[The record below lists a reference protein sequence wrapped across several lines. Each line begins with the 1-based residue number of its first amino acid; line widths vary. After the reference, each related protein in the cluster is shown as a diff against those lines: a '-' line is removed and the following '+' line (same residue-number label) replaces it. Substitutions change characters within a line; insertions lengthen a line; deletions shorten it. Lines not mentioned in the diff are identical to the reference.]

1 MTTSITRLND
11 LPKTSSDQTVS
22 NYQAKRLP
30 SYAGISGWNGVLPA
44 RAAGSP
50 LQQSTTADIVII
62 GAGFAG
68 LSAARRLLLNEPTL
82 DIAIVEA
89 GELAQ
94 GSAGRNSGFMI
105 DIPHDLASDDY
116 AGESLEKDRQ
126 QLQMNRAAIKFA
138 STAATEHGF
147 SKSAFNPC
155 GKINGAATDKG
166 HAHNLEFARHLSA
179 IGEVSET
186 IDAQGMKE
194 ITGSDYYQSGLY
206 NPGTVMLQPA
216 EYITSLYNSFAT
228 QLRLFEKSAVTK
240 LSRLGD
246 SWQVTTEQGQLSSN
260 RVILA
265 TNGHAESFGLYK
277 NRLMHIFTYASMTEA
292 LSGAQSQ
299 KLGGQPEW
307 GLTPADPM
315 GATVRKI
322 MSPQGDRIV
331 VRSHFSCDPSM
342 EVSDKRLNEMA
353 DLHRR
358 QFDRRFPML
367 SEVDMEYV
375 WGGQLCLSL
384 NNVAAVAEVDSGLF
398 TACCQNGLGL
408 TKGTLAGMVAA
419 DMALGI
425 DSAERRSI
433 EAQPL
438 PDKLPLPPF
447 FAMAANTVM
456 QWKEWR
462 AGKEF

>member
-1 MTTSITRLND
+1 MTTSITRLNE
-11 LPKTSSDQTVS
+11 LPKTSGDQLVS
-22 NYQAKRLP
+22 SYQAKRLP
-30 SYAGISGWNGVLPA
+30 SYAGISGWNGILPG
-44 RAAGSP
+44 RAAGNP
-50 LQQSTTADIVII
+50 LQQSSTADIVII

-68 LSAARRLLLNEPTL
+68 LSAARRLLLNDSTL

-116 AGESLEKDRQ
+116 AGESLENDRQ
-126 QLQMNRAAIKFA
+126 QLQMNRAAISFA
-138 STAATEHGF
+138 STAAEEHAF
-147 SKSAFNPC
+147 SRSAFNPC

-166 HAHNLEFARHLSA
+166 HAHNLEFASHLSA
-179 IGEVSET
+179 IGEASET
-186 IDAQGMKE
+186 IDAQAMRE
-194 ITGSDYYQSGLY
+194 ITGSDYYRSGLY

-216 EYITSLYNSFAT
+216 EYITALYNSFANE
-228 QLRLFEKSAVTK
+228 LRLFEKSPVTR
-240 LSRLGD
+240 LSRLGET
-246 SWQVTTEQGQLSSN
+246 WQVTTDQGQLSAKQ
-260 RVILA
+260 VILA

-292 LSGAQSQ
+292 LTDTQAKQ
-299 KLGGQPEW
+299 LGGQSEW

-322 MSPQGDRIV
+322 VSPQGHRIV

-342 EVSDKRLNEMA
+342 EVGEKRLNEMA

-367 SEVDMEYV
+367 SEVNMQYV

-384 NNVAAVAEVDSGLF
+384 NNVAAVAEVDQGLF

-419 DMALGI
+419 DMAL
-425 DSAERRSI
+425 DLDTVERRAI

>member
-1 MTTSITRLND
+1 MPERPPGNSLD
-11 LPKTSSDQTVS
+11 H
-22 NYQAKRLP
+22 
-30 SYAGISGWNGVLPA
+30 
-44 RAAGSP
+44 
-50 LQQSTTADIVII
+50 STTADIVII

-68 LSAARRLLLNEPTL
+68 LSAARRLLLIDPGL

-89 GELAQ
+89 GNLAQ

-116 AGESLEKDRQ
+116 AGGSLDNDRQ
-126 QLQMNRAAIKFA
+126 QLQMNRAAIGFA
-138 STAATEHGF
+138 RRAAEEFDFG
-147 SKSAFNPC
+147 SSVFNPC
-155 GKINGAATDKG
+155 GKINGAATEKG
-166 HAHNLEFARHLSA
+166 HAHNVDFARHLTA
-179 IGEVSET
+179 LGEPCET
-186 IDAQGMKE
+186 IDAAGMKA
-194 ITGSDYYQSGLY
+194 ITGSDYYLSGLY

-216 EYITSLYNSFAT
+216 AYIMSLYDSFSD
-228 QLRLFEKSAVTK
+228 QVRLFEKSPVVN
-240 LSRLGD
+240 LSRTGD
-246 SWQVTTEQGQLSSN
+246 HWQVDTRDGQVSAS

-277 NRLMHIFTYASMTEA
+277 NRLMHIFTYASMTGA
-292 LSGAQSQ
+292 LTDSQSKQ
-299 KLGGQPEW
+299 LGGQAEW

-322 MSPQGDRIV
+322 ATAQGDRIV
-331 VRSHFSCDPSM
+331 VRSHFSCDPTM
-342 EVSDKRLNEMA
+342 EVSEARLAEMA

-367 SEVDMEYV
+367 SGAEMEYV

-384 NNVAAVAEVDSGLF
+384 NNVAAVAEVDDNLF

-419 DMALGI
+419 DMAMDI
-425 DSAERRSI
+425 NSEERRII
-433 EAQPL
+433 EAQPQ

-447 FAMAANTVM
+447 FSIAANTVM

>member
-11 LPKTSSDQTVS
+11 LTRTVS
-22 NYQAKRLP
+22 DPAVTSYQAKRLP
-30 SYAGISGWNGVLPA
+30 SYAGISGWNGVLPE
-44 RAAGSP
+44 RSAGEP
-50 LQQSTTADIVII
+50 LQQSTTADIGLI

-68 LSAARRLLLNEPTL
+68 LSAARRLLLGDPTL

-126 QLQMNRAAIKFA
+126 QLQMNRAAINFA
-138 STAATEHGF
+138 TAAAEENGF
-147 SKSAFNPC
+147 SRSAFNPC
-155 GKINGAATDKG
+155 GKINGAATAKG

-179 IGEVSET
+179 IGEASET
-186 IDAQGMKE
+186 IDARGMKE

-216 EYITSLYNSFAT
+216 EYITALYDSFAS
-228 QLRLFEKSAVTK
+228 QLRLFEKSPVTN
-240 LSRLGD
+240 LSRSGD
-246 SWQVTTEQGQLSSN
+246 SWLIKTIQGQVSAKQ
-260 RVILA
+260 VIMA

-277 NRLMHIFTYASMTEA
+277 NRLMHIFTYASMTGP
-292 LSGAQSQ
+292 LSEAQS
-299 KLGGQPEW
+299 KSLGGQSEW

-322 MSPQGDRIV
+322 VSPQGDRIV

-342 EVSDKRLNEMA
+342 EVSQKRLADMA
-353 DLHRR
+353 ELHCR

-367 SEVDMEYV
+367 DEVSMEYV

-384 NNVAAVAEVDSGLF
+384 NNVAAVAEVDDNLY

-419 DMALGI
+419 DMAL
-425 DSAERRSI
+425 DLDTVERQAI
-433 EAQPL
+433 ESQPL

-447 FAMAANTVM
+447 FALAANTVM

>member
-1 MTTSITRLND
+1 MT
-11 LPKTSSDQTVS
+11 
-22 NYQAKRLP
+22 NYQASRLP
-30 SYAGISGWNGVLPA
+30 SYAGTSGWNGVLPK
-44 RAAGSP
+44 RSVGQP
-50 LQQSTTADIVII
+50 LNQVTTADIVII

-68 LSAARRLLLNEPTL
+68 LSAARRLLINDATL

-116 AGESLEKDRQ
+116 AGDSLDNDRL
-126 QLQMNRAAIKFA
+126 QLEMNRSAIGFARAAAEENEFGT
-138 STAATEHGF
+138 SV
-147 SKSAFNPC
+147 FNPC
-155 GKINGAATDKG
+155 GKINAAATDKG
-166 HAHNLEFARHLSA
+166 HAHNVDFARHLSA
-179 IGEVSET
+179 LGETSET
-186 IDAQGMKE
+186 IDATGMKD
-194 ITGSDYYQSGLY
+194 ITGSDYYLSGLY

-216 EYITSLYNSFAT
+216 AYITALYNSFAE
-228 QLRLFEKSAVTK
+228 QLRLFEKSPVSNV
-240 LSRLGD
+240 SR
-246 SWQVTTEQGQLSSN
+246 QGNGWLVQTHDGQISSN

-292 LSGAQSQ
+292 LDAADS
-299 KLGGQPEW
+299 KRLGGQPEW

-322 MSPQGDRIV
+322 VSPQGERIV
-331 VRSHFSCDPSM
+331 VRSHFSCDQNM
-342 EVSDKRLNEMA
+342 EVSQARLDEMA

-367 SEVDMEYV
+367 GQVNMEYV

-384 NNVAAVAEVDSGLF
+384 NNVAAVAEVDENLF

-419 DMALGI
+419 DMAMDI
-425 DSAERRSI
+425 DSAERHAI
-433 EAQPL
+433 QAQPQ

-447 FAMAANTVM
+447 FSLAANTVM

>member
-1 MTTSITRLND
+1 MTS
-11 LPKTSSDQTVS
+11 
-22 NYQAKRLP
+22 YQASRLP
-30 SYAGISGWNGVLPA
+30 SYAGVSGWNGILPE
-44 RAAGSP
+44 RPAGTA
-50 LQQSTTADIVII
+50 LDHTATADITII

-68 LSAARRLLLNEPTL
+68 LSAARRLLLIDPKL

-89 GELAQ
+89 GSLAQ

-116 AGESLEKDRQ
+116 AGDSLDNDRR
-126 QLQMNRAAIKFA
+126 QLQLNQAAINFA
-138 STAATEHGF
+138 REAAEIHQFGTAV
-147 SKSAFNPC
+147 FNPC
-155 GKINGAATDKG
+155 GKINAAATDKG
-166 HAHNLEFARHLSA
+166 HAHNVDFARHLQA
-179 IGEVSET
+179 LGEASET
-186 IDAQGMKE
+186 IDAADMKK

-206 NPGTVMLQPA
+206 NPGTVLLQPA
-216 EYITSLYNSFAT
+216 AYIMALYDSFSA
-228 QLRLFEKSAVTK
+228 QLRLFENSPVTQ
-240 LSRLGD
+240 LSRSGTD
-246 SWQVTTEQGQLSSN
+246 WQIKTLKGQLTSQ

-292 LSGAQSQ
+292 LSDSQSRQ
-299 KLGGQPEW
+299 LGGQAEW

-322 MSPQGDRIV
+322 RSAKGDRIV
-331 VRSHFSCDPSM
+331 VRSHFSCDPKM
-342 EVSDKRLNEMA
+342 EVSESRLKEMA

-358 QFDRRFPML
+358 QFDRRFPL
-367 SEVDMEYV
+367 LTAAQMEYC

-384 NNVAAVAEVDSGLF
+384 NNVAAVAEVDDNLF

-419 DMALGI
+419 DMALDI
-425 DSAERRSI
+425 DTAERRVI
-433 EAQPL
+433 ETQPQ

-447 FAMAANTVM
+447 FALAANTVM